1 MRENQTCLYCT
12 KKQVSFKINFGY
24 GYVLVAT
31 IHMFVLDS
39 ANFND
44 FSGQMSQ
51 HLNCECSSL
60 ITIDTHI
67 MVE

>member
-1 MRENQTCLYCT
+1 
-12 KKQVSFKINFGY
+12 
-24 GYVLVAT
+24 
-31 IHMFVLDS
+31 MFVLDS

-51 HLNCECSSL
+51 HLNCECCSL
-60 ITIDTHI
+60 ITMDTHI

>member
-1 MRENQTCLYCT
+1 
-12 KKQVSFKINFGY
+12 
-24 GYVLVAT
+24 
-31 IHMFVLDS
+31 MFVLDS

-60 ITIDTHI
+60 ITMDTHI